1 MREGS
6 VTIGARA
13 PTVCRP
19 NLLPPRASLPAPVT
33 SLLGDVR
40 PDVIEGDAEAESY
53 ESDTVQ

>member
-40 PDVIEGDAEAESY
+40 PDVIEGDTEA
-53 ESDTVQ
+53 